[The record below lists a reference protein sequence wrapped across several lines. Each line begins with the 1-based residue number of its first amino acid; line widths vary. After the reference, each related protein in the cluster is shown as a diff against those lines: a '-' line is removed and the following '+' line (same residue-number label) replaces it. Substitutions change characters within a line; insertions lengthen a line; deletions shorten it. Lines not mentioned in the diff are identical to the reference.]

1 MPASLDYVDSF
12 DSYETAQMLEGR
24 WTSKT
29 GTPVITTDTPRTGL
43 QCLELDGTGQELNRV
58 RSVAVTEWLF
68 GQAFYLPTGPN
79 GSPALIEIRNAA
91 NTRIA
96 GVSWTGGNWAAFK
109 DNGGVAVYNSG
120 IAVATAAYQH
130 LELYVK
136 QTGAAT
142 GIIRLRINNVL
153 VVDQTGLDLGTDSD
167 RYRYADGGASRVIRI
182 DDHFCI
188 VGGETYLGAVKAGL
202 MVPVA
207 NATPQEFTPS
217 AGSAYECVDEV
228 PPNDDTDYISSG
240 AVGNKS
246 AFQFTLPV
254 GTTTILGLA
263 VTHRSKAVGGSD
275 HFQNYV
281 NDDSESN
288 EAVGA
293 DEALSADYAFYQD
306 GYLVDPVTSGAL
318 TPALV
323 EARRFGVKHNA

>member
-1 MPASLDYVDSF
+1 
-12 DSYETAQMLEGR
+12 MLEGR

-29 GTPVITTDTPRTGL
+29 GTPIITTDTPRTGL
-43 QCLELDGTGQELNRV
+43 QCLELDGAVNELTRV
-58 RSVAVTEWLF
+58 RPAGVSEWVI
-68 GQAFYLPTGPN
+68 GQSFYMPDGPN
-79 GSPALIEIRNAA
+79 GTPALLEVYSGGA
-91 NTRIA
+91 RIA
-96 GVSWTGGNWAAFK
+96 GVSWTGVAPVRWAAFK
-109 DNGGVAVYNSG
+109 DNGGVSVYDSG
-120 IAVATAAYQH
+120 VAVASAAVQYV
-130 LELYVK
+130 ELYVL
-136 QTGAAT
+136 QTGAST
-142 GIIRLRINNVL
+142 GIIRLRIGNVQF
-153 VVDQTGLDLGTDSD
+153 VTQTGLDLGTTSD
-167 RYRYADGGASRVIRI
+167 RYKFSDGGAGKIIRI
-182 DDHFCI
+182 DDHYCI

-254 GTTTILGLA
+254 GATTILGLA

-306 GYLVDPVTSGAL
+306 GYLVDPVTGGAL